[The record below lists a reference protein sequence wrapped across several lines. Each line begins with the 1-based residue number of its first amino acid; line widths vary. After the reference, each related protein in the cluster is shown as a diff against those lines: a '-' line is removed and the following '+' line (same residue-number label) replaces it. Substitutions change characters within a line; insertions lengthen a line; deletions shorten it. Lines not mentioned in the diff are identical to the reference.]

1 MKKIF
6 VFGGLLSCLPMMAS
20 NSENLLFAGFGL
32 IAVVLI
38 VTVVLNIL
46 FLMAQSAFAKSM
58 KLANKDKETSSVWIW
73 TQLIPLW
80 NLVAIP
86 ITLLKINEQYKT
98 YVLEN
103 DSLQVESYSSTWGW
117 VWYISSILSIFFPI
131 LGLVSLVGLI
141 GFWIHV
147 SKVKKSIE
155 ANKI

>member
-1 MKKIF
+1 MKKFFI
-6 VFGGLLSCLPMMAS
+6 FGGLLSSLPMMAS

-147 SKVKKSIE
+147 SKVRKSIE
-155 ANKI
+155 VN